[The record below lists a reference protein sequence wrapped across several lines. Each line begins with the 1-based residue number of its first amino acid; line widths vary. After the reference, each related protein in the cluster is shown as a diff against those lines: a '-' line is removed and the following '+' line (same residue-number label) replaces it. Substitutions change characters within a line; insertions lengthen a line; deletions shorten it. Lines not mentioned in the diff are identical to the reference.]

1 MIFSTFTETTK
12 SYLKSVRVLKDFVSF
27 DIYLK
32 SLWGIPKKYTKD
44 IEVIKQD
51 NSDKPEFTLY
61 SLVVKNERELVN
73 ELETAING
81 IIKFNQ
87 EREEKEKLFKD
98 KIQELKSMFETNDVD
113 SLKRLYFEINEN
125 TTLDLEENLNE
136 DGEPEGDT
144 EHDDV
149 VQEREA

>member
-32 SLWGIPKKYTKD
+32 SSWGIPKKYTKD

>member
-32 SLWGIPKKYTKD
+32 SSWGIPKKYTKD

-136 DGEPEGDT
+136 DGEPEGPT

>member
-1 MIFSTFTETTK
+1 MIFSTFTETAK

-32 SLWGIPKKYTKD
+32 SSWGIPKKYTKD

-136 DGEPEGDT
+136 DGEPEGHT